1 MKIITHVVPGSGM
14 AAIYD
19 DIADSSR
26 FVIKGK
32 LRHVENDPKELLI
45 CVPMRSEWLFYW
57 IKGEKYCARRWAR
70 KVSRHCVTRLN
81 LKKQSYKRYNSRGK

>member
-32 LRHVENDPKELLI
+32 LRHVENDPERAADM
-45 CVPMRSEWLFYW
+45 CSD
-57 IKGEKYCARRWAR
+57 A
-70 KVSRHCVTRLN
+70 
-81 LKKQSYKRYNSRGK
+81 

>member
-19 DIADSSR
+19 DIADSPR

-32 LRHVENDPKELLI
+32 LRHVEN
-45 CVPMRSEWLFYW
+45 
-57 IKGEKYCARRWAR
+57 
-70 KVSRHCVTRLN
+70 
-81 LKKQSYKRYNSRGK
+81 

>member
-1 MKIITHVVPGSGM
+1 
-14 AAIYD
+14 
-19 DIADSSR
+19 
-26 FVIKGK
+26 K

-70 KVSRHCVTRLN
+70 KSIIGYAAGQRRCL
-81 LKKQSYKRYNSRGK
+81 

>member
-45 CVPMRSEWLFYW
+45 CVPMRSEWLFY
-57 IKGEKYCARRWAR
+57 
-70 KVSRHCVTRLN
+70 
-81 LKKQSYKRYNSRGK
+81 

>member
-32 LRHVENDPKELLI
+32 LRHVEND
-45 CVPMRSEWLFYW
+45 
-57 IKGEKYCARRWAR
+57 RRAADMC
-70 KVSRHCVTRLN
+70 SDA
-81 LKKQSYKRYNSRGK
+81 

>member
-1 MKIITHVVPGSGM
+1 SGM

-19 DIADSSR
+19 DIADSPR

-45 CVPMRSEWLFYW
+45 CVPMRSE
-57 IKGEKYCARRWAR
+57 C
-70 KVSRHCVTRLN
+70 CVTRLN

>member
-19 DIADSSR
+19 DIADSPR

-70 KVSRHCVTRLN
+70 KSIKTLC
-81 LKKQSYKRYNSRGK
+81 

>member
-19 DIADSSR
+19 DIADSPR

-57 IKGEKYCARRWAR
+57 IKGEKYCARRWAQ
-70 KVSRHCVTRLN
+70 KSIKTSCNQIKFEEAIL
-81 LKKQSYKRYNSRGK
+81 

>member
-19 DIADSSR
+19 DIADSPR

-57 IKGEKYCARRWAR
+57 IKERNIAPGDGREKI
-70 KVSRHCVTRLN
+70 SRHCVTRLN
-81 LKKQSYKRYNSRGK
+81 LKKQSYKRYN